1 MSNDRPPVL
10 VTGVSGYI
18 ATELAA
24 QLLEAGRAVRGTV
37 RSAAKAERTR
47 ATLQA
52 GGVDTSRLSFAEAD
66 LLDADSWAAACAGVE
81 EVYHVASPF
90 FVALPKD
97 PDELIVPARE
107 GTLNVLRA
115 ATAAGVR
122 RVVLTSSVAS
132 IVYTDKHP
140 SRPYDEH
147 DWSDETNVDGMSPYS
162 RSKTIA
168 EKAAWDYV
176 RTHDDAPELVT
187 VCPGVVMG
195 PLRAERLS
203 DSLLSIAKLMR
214 GEVPAIPN
222 IGFEIVD
229 VRDTAE
235 LHRLAMDSAGA
246 AGQRYAC
253 TAGYAPYVEYARTLR
268 RLFPEYAG
276 KVPKRVLPDWGVRI
290 FALFDKEAKGILVE
304 LGKHSEVSSEKA
316 RAELGWAPRGV
327 EAVLRATGEAL
338 IGAGAV

>member
-1 MSNDRPPVL
+1 MAAVRPPVL

-24 QLLEAGRAVRGTV
+24 QLLSVGRAVRGTV
-37 RSAAKAERTR
+37 RSAAKGERTR
-47 ATLQA
+47 ATLEG
-52 GGVDTSRLSFAEAD
+52 GGVDTSRLSLAEAD
-66 LLDADSWAAACAGVE
+66 LLDAESWTAACEGVE

-97 PDELIVPARE
+97 PDELIRPARE

-140 SRPYDEH
+140 ARPYDEH
-147 DWSDETNVDGMSPYS
+147 DWSDETNIDGMSPYS

-176 RTHDDAPELVT
+176 RGHDGAPELVT
-187 VCPGVVMG
+187 VCPGVVLG
-195 PLRAERLS
+195 PLRAERFS
-203 DSLLSIAKLMR
+203 DSLLSVAKLMR

-235 LHRLAMDSAGA
+235 LHRLAMDTPAA

-268 RLFPEYAG
+268 RLFPAYAG
-276 KVPKRVLPDWGVRI
+276 KVPKRVLPDWGVRV
-290 FALFDKEAKGILVE
+290 FALFDKEARGILVE
-304 LGKHSEVSSEKA
+304 LGKHSEGRA
-316 RAELGWAPRGV
+316 RRRGGSWGG
-327 EAVLRATGEAL
+327 RRG
-338 IGAGAV
+338 GGRRC